1 MFVHLEI
8 YPVDM
13 VEGQM
18 DMISIQHNNL
28 EYINEYTFTK
38 IKGLQSLDLS
48 ENSLVNI
55 PMGTFSG
62 LTDFLTLPNPQRFL
76 LSK

>member
-1 MFVHLEI
+1 
-8 YPVDM
+8 
-13 VEGQM
+13 
-18 DMISIQHNNL
+18 MISIQHNNL

-55 PMGTFSG
+55 PMGTFRRIMVG
-62 LTDFLTLPNPQRFL
+62 
-76 LSK
+76 KI